1 MIRLCAD
8 TEALSHA
15 AAELFTIA
23 ARRAVA
29 TRGRFAVALAGGETP
44 RRTYE
49 LLAAPPFREEV
60 PWQEVHVFWGDER
73 CVPADDPRSNAAMG
87 RRALLDHVPVPAAQI
102 HPIACAG
109 EPHRAAADYERLLRA
124 FFANGP
130 PRFDLVL
137 LGLGEDG
144 HTASLFPGSA
154 ALSEP
159 ERWTAVTV
167 KTGDEFSRVTLT
179 PPCLNRA
186 AQVVFLVAGA
196 AKARI
201 LCEVLAN
208 EQGSVPIPARLI
220 RPVDGELV
228 WLADRAAAA
237 CWEADR
243 SDGRLSQAGS

>member
-8 TEALSHA
+8 HEALSHA

-49 LLAAPPFREEV
+49 LLAASPFREEV
-60 PWQEVHVFWGDER
+60 PWPDVHVFWGDER
-73 CVPADDPRSNAAMG
+73 CVPADDPRSNSAMA

-102 HPIACAG
+102 YPIACAG
-109 EPHRAAADYERLLRA
+109 EPQRAAADYERLLRI

-130 PRFDLVL
+130 PRFDLIF
-137 LGLGEDG
+137 LGLGEEG

-167 KTGDEFSRVTLT
+167 KNGDEFSRVTLT

-186 AQVVFLVAGA
+186 AEVVFLVAGA

-201 LCEVLAN
+201 LCEVLAKVP
-208 EQGSVPIPARLI
+208 GSLSIPARLI

-237 CWEADR
+237 CWEAR
-243 SDGRLSQAGS
+243 SAG